1 MNEEMANRVKRCHIA
16 KRLLYQK
23 RLKEAGFDDESDL
36 VDVSFH
42 IEGFECTSCFSKIEE
57 AIRKLDDVEITNIE
71 FVAKVTV
78 KFDRSKVLVTDISEV
93 ARNPLGYNSYVKR
106 LVF

>member
-1 MNEEMANRVKRCHIA
+1 MNEELADRVKRCHIA

-23 RLKEAGFDDESDL
+23 RLKEAGFDDEGEL

-42 IEGFECTSCFSKIEE
+42 IEGFECNPCVSKIEE

-93 ARNPLGYNSYVKR
+93 ARNPFGYNSYVKR